1 MNLKKTI
8 SGLVLGIFV
17 LAGSAAYAQ
26 VMPTFGIKGGVNYST
41 FNNTNDAEY
50 KAGVLAGVYSRI
62 SVPATPM
69 VIQPEILYAQY
80 GSNFEGTDAKF
91 SVDYIQV
98 PVLAK
103 FGFGAPGVPVQP
115 EVFFGPYAGFKV
127 NSELS
132 NSDISVDADDFFET
146 TDLGVAV
153 GAGVNIN
160 RISLE
165 FRYTAGLRNVVAN
178 SDFEDDQKNGAFSL
192 TAGISF

>member
-1 MNLKKTI
+1 MSLKNTFC
-8 SGLVLGIFV
+8 GIIIGAFI
-17 LAGSAAYAQ
+17 LAGSAAHAQ
-26 VMPTFGIKGGVNYST
+26 VLPQFGIKGGVNFST
-41 FNNTNDAEY
+41 FNNTDNTEY
-50 KAGVLAGVYSRI
+50 KTGVLAGVYSRI

-69 VIQPEILYAQY
+69 VIQPELLYVQY
-80 GSNFEGTDAKF
+80 GSNFEDTDAKF

-132 NSDISVDADDFFET
+132 NSDISIDADDFFES

-160 RISLE
+160 RVSLE
-165 FRYTAGLRNVVAN
+165 FRYTAGLTNVVAD